1 MYDHD
6 TSNAGFC
13 LGIPEWRPKTDI
25 LCVVLECL
33 RVIEYN
39 YIKFNACT

>member
-13 LGIPEWRPKTDI
+13 LGILEWWPKTDI

-39 YIKFNACT
+39 NYYIKL